1 MAELKDQDQVDDYVW
16 IFGLEGDDKGTTDRS
31 RFFRRDEARLGRGRV
46 PAEQLQAN
54 IEAFIRSMGRAIAGV
69 PDTLSGYSI
78 DSIEIS
84 AEVSISGKVSLLGTG
99 GEVAGKGGIT
109 FKLTRAKAGAVSTEN
124 GTSVS

>member
-1 MAELKDQDQVDDYVW
+1 MAELRDQDQAEEYVW
-16 IFGLEGDDKGTTDRS
+16 ILGLEGDDTGTTDRS
-31 RFFRRDEARLGRGRV
+31 RLFRRDEARVGRGRV
-46 PAEQLQAN
+46 PAEQLQTN
-54 IEAFIRSMGRAIAGV
+54 VETFIRSMGRAIAGV

-99 GEVAGKGGIT
+99 GEVAGKGGIS